1 MEIEKMLEN
10 KGRMEFWEL
19 SRMLLE
25 NSTAF
30 EDEEEFRVEIN
41 NDFCCEDLDG
51 PDQRRSLIRKLVK
64 FEVD

>member
-30 EDEEEFRVEIN
+30 EDEKEFRVEIN
-41 NDFCCEDLDG
+41 NDFCCEDLDD

-64 FEVD
+64 LEVD